1 MEEVETIRESEMLA
15 LLFWIAA
22 VLNIIAAIFFIISP
36 RIWRIMSL
44 LEVIANKSLFAEA
57 WGIITPETITLVLY
71 VVAVVFLI
79 IAVLDVLCAYGAS
92 NGKDWVTPFGIAA
105 AIVGLVNFP
114 IGTILSIII
123 LAVIF
128 WGIVQRNVDE
138 R

>member
-1 MEEVETIRESEMLA
+1 MEEVEAIKESEMLA

-22 VLNIIAAIFFIISP
+22 VFNIVAAILFIISP

-44 LEVIANKSLFAEA
+44 LEVMANKSLFAEA
-57 WGIITPETITLVLY
+57 WGIITPETIALVLY
-71 VVAVVFLI
+71 VVAVVFFI
-79 IAVLDVLCAYGAS
+79 IAVLDVVCAYGAS

-105 AIVGLVNFP
+105 AIVGLINFP

-128 WGIVQRNVDE
+128 WGIFQRNVEE